1 MKKKLLLLFALSAFG
16 MMISQSAKAQVAL
29 PISVF
34 DSMSVYC
41 NLPAN
46 VYFYVNGSQAG
57 PYLPTDSVTMDVA
70 FGDGTS
76 STTKLPLYQGG
87 SYYWGIIEHTYN
99 LPGQFSVQFMVT
111 WPDNDVDT
119 LVYGP
124 VYIGPCGNIEGTV
137 FVDDNADCIFNTG
150 DTFIPYA
157 SIVVTDQGGA
167 TYLYSFADSAG
178 HYSIGLPLGVNFNI
192 SVSSYMLSNVT
203 VSCPSG
209 GSYAAVATG
218 TTQNLDFG
226 ITCNNQYDLE
236 VNLHGWRFRP
246 GFVGWLNTSVY
257 NNSCYPA
264 NNASSVLN
272 LDPLVSY
279 SSDYWGI
286 PSSSVVGQDVNWTNL
301 SAGWWGLSHHAGTEI
316 YTPLSAQIGDSV
328 CFTYSASPTLNDA
341 DPSNNTMTKCYV
353 VSNSWDPN
361 AKEVYPQGL
370 GPQGYVP
377 QNTNFEYTIHFQNT
391 GTDTAYNISVVD
403 TIDVDLDFSTLVV
416 TGSSHPMTINVID
429 NHIMKF
435 NFYNIMLPDSGAN
448 MAGSEGF
455 VTYKVKAKPNAIAGT
470 EWKNTAYIYFD
481 FNEAI
486 ITNTTLNTLD
496 MTTGIENMANLNLQ
510 LSPNPANDNVLVN
523 FEQQFT
529 GKLVITDITGR
540 IVKDINVN
548 NASKFNLNTSDLSNG
563 SYQITTIGNM
573 NSNAKIQVMH

>member
-1 MKKKLLLLFALSAFG
+1 MKKKLLLLFALAAFG
-16 MMISQSAKAQVAL
+16 IMLSNKAKAQLAL

-34 DSMSVYC
+34 DSLSVYC
-41 NLPAN
+41 TLPAN

-57 PYLPTDSVTMDVA
+57 PYLSTDSVTMDVA

-150 DTFIPYA
+150 DSFIPYA
-157 SIVVTDQGGA
+157 SIVVTDQGGNSYA
-167 TYLYSFADSAG
+167 YSYADSAG
-178 HYSIGLPLGVNFNI
+178 HYSIDLPLGINFNI
-192 SVSSYMLSNVT
+192 GVSSYLLSTAT

-209 GSYAAVATG
+209 GSYAAVPTG
-218 TTQNLDFG
+218 STQTLDFG
-226 ITCNNQYDLE
+226 ITCNSQFDLE

-264 NNASSVLN
+264 SNASAVLN
-272 LDPLVSY
+272 LDPLVSF
-279 SSDYWGI
+279 SSDYWGV
-286 PSSSVVGQDVNWTNL
+286 PSSSVVGQDVNWSNL
-301 SAGWWGLSHHAGTEI
+301 TAGYWGLSHHAGTEI

-341 DPSNNTMTKCYV
+341 DPSNNTMTKCYT

-361 AKEVYPQGL
+361 AKEVYPQGI
-370 GPQGYVP
+370 GPQGFVP

-416 TGSSHPMTINVID
+416 TGSSHPMTIDVID

-435 NFYNIMLPDSGAN
+435 NFYNIMLPDSGADL
-448 MAGSEGF
+448 AGSEGF
-455 VTYKVKAKPNAIAGT
+455 INYKVKAKPNAVAGT

-496 MTTGIENMANLNLQ
+496 MTTGIENATALNMQ
-510 LSPNPANDNVLVN
+510 LSPNPANDNVTIN
-523 FEQQFT
+523 FEQQFS

-540 IVKDINVN
+540 IVKDVAVN
-548 NASKFNLNTSDLSNG
+548 NATKFNVNISDLSNG
-563 SYQITTIGNM
+563 SYQISAVGNL
-573 NSNAKIQVMH
+573 NSIAKIQVMH